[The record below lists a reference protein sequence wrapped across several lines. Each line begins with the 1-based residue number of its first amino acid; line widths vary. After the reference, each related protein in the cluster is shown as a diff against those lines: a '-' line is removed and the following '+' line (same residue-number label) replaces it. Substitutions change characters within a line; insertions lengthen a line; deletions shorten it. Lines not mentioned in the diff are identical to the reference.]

1 MIVFFT
7 VIMLIPVI
15 CVALGAYLPMRYE
28 KKVIKM
34 IKVGQTWSRKIGNNP
49 FEKRTEKV
57 VVDSKLEGWVKLRYC
72 DMFDTNGEQLIGYMS
87 CLEFVELY
95 NLER

>member
-1 MIVFFT
+1 
-7 VIMLIPVI
+7 MLIPVI

-34 IKVGQTWSRKIGNNP
+34 IKVGQTWSRKVGNNP

-57 VVDSKLEGWVKLRYC
+57 VVDAKLEGWVKLKYC
-72 DMFDTNGEQLIGYMS
+72 DMFDTNGKQLTGYIS
-87 CLEFVELY
+87 CLELVKLY